1 MSSVSGWAPR
11 RLTEL
16 AEYINGYAFK
26 PEDWGKDGL
35 PIIRIEQL
43 KNPLASTDFFAGKI
57 PEKLVIQN
65 GDLLFSWSASL
76 FLKIWQHGTAALNQH
91 LFKVVEKEGVDRF
104 FLKAFIEFFLPELT
118 AASHGSTMKHITRKE
133 LERFSALFP
142 ASLDEQKK
150 IAQILLTVDQAIE
163 QTEALIAKQQ
173 RIKTGLM
180 QDLLTRGIDEYGQL
194 RTEQTHA
201 FKDSL
206 LGRIPV
212 EWEVNSLDK
221 LTSEIVDCPHTT
233 PHFLPSGVL
242 VARTFNLK
250 DGQFVG
256 AKSYVSEAEYETR
269 ISRLEPH
276 AGDVIFTCEA
286 PVGEAFVVPSEMK
299 ICLGQRTMQ
308 IRCKQVCLLPEF
320 FVEFVYSEE
329 TRIRFDQMVGGT
341 TNPHLNV
348 SDVRALLL
356 RAPSIDE
363 QKRIVEKISA
373 VRGAIQQSLSQKEKL
388 SVLKTAL
395 MQDLLT
401 GRKRVT
407 DLLEPIAA

>member
-1 MSSVSGWAPR
+1 MRIKDDGWNKKYVYYALDFQHASQAFDYQTKAHPSVIR
-11 RLTEL
+11 HIYKLKKFNL
-16 AEYINGYAFK
+16 AE
-26 PEDWGKDGL
+26 
-35 PIIRIEQL
+35 Q
-43 KNPLASTDFFAGKI
+43 
-57 PEKLVIQN
+57 V
-65 GDLLFSWSASL
+65 
-76 FLKIWQHGTAALNQH
+76 
-91 LFKVVEKEGVDRF
+91 
-104 FLKAFIEFFLPELT
+104 
-118 AASHGSTMKHITRKE
+118 
-133 LERFSALFP
+133 
-142 ASLDEQKK
+142 K
-150 IAQILLTVDQAIE
+150 IAEVLSTVDQAID

-276 AGDVIFTCEA
+276 AGDVIFTREA

-363 QKRIVEKISA
+363 QKRIVEKIAA